1 MKRVI
6 AHVTLRTALAL
17 PILMTAALSS
27 TLAHAQTPAAGPAAS
42 VAKAQASADG
52 KLAAA
57 RVVTLTAVVEA
68 KDVAA
73 RSLVLRGPRGRTV
86 PVLADAGVKNFDAI
100 KVGDMVTAKVSE
112 AATVSLRKGGDG
124 IRESAV
130 REGAATSDNG
140 MPGAAAARM
149 TTIVANVWAIDRKK
163 NVLSVR
169 GPKGNVTD
177 INVDDPARLKDIRVG
192 DQLEVKYVEAV
203 ALGLTRLPK

>member
-6 AHVTLRTALAL
+6 APDSLRTALAL
-17 PILMTAALSS
+17 PILMTAVLSS
-27 TLAHAQTPAAGPAAS
+27 TLTQAQTQNGAPAVS
-42 VAKAQASADG
+42 VAKAQANADG

-57 RVVTLTAVVEA
+57 RIVTLTAVVES
-68 KDVAA
+68 KDEAA

-86 PVLADAGVKNFDAI
+86 TVLADSGVKNFDAI
-100 KVGDMVTAKVSE
+100 NVGDKVSAKVSE
-112 AATVSLRKGGDG
+112 AVTVSLRKGGDG